1 MDLISVERRAGLAF
15 EVRVRDRRVECDM
28 APSDGGRGEGF
39 TPLELVAGAAGA
51 CIAMAVQAWCESC
64 DHDGGDVAASVTFE
78 LVADPK
84 RMGTIVVDLEV
95 PAEVPSNRREALNRV
110 IEECPIRETLRN
122 PPPVDVEILMNS
134 GGEPGPAVGP

>member
-1 MDLISVERRAGLAF
+1 MDLISVDRLDGLAF
-15 EVRVRDRRVECDM
+15 EIRVRDRRVVSDM

-39 TPLELVAGAAGA
+39 TPLELIAGAAGA

-64 DHDGGDVAASVTFE
+64 NHDGGDVAASVTFE
-78 LVADPK
+78 IAADPK

-95 PAEVPSNRREALNRV
+95 PAEVPANRRDALRRV

-134 GGEPGPAVGP
+134 EG